1 MRVDSLQ
8 FRMVRSSISAVVGF
22 VALLTLRPPID
33 LSPTLRISVALLS
46 TIALVPY
53 LLGGIAIVLA
63 LITAACAIA
72 MAVIV
77 FRIES
82 ARMQFIGE
90 NPRDEYTLYPLSLLW
105 KM

>member
-8 FRMVRSSISAVVGF
+8 FRLVLSSVS
-22 VALLTLRPPID
+22 TL
-33 LSPTLRISVALLS
+33 
-46 TIALVPY
+46 ALVPY
-53 LLGGIAIVLA
+53 LLGGIAIVPA

-77 FRIES
+77 FRIAS

-90 NPRDEYTLYPLSLLW
+90 NPRDEYALYPLSLLW